1 MTVFLQ
7 IYSRESRL
15 PEPDLELQ
23 GKNFYV
29 YQVNKYFLDY
39 YCDYYLFI
47 SMNCDLLEIEIYL
60 SIVA

>member
-23 GKNFYV
+23 GKIFYV
-29 YQVNKYFLDY
+29 YQVNKY
-39 YCDYYLFI
+39 
-47 SMNCDLLEIEIYL
+47 LLTTVIIIC
-60 SIVA
+60 SSV